1 MFSNLT
7 GAAYQQVFQIKMQK
21 MTVLITQQFQVA
33 SINKAAPEEKED
45 DAEESDNSLP
55 KLVHLS
61 ALNNG
66 FGERTY
72 DDDPPDLTLPGKVNL
87 NPRHQ
92 GKPGTKD
99 IIFN

>member
-1 MFSNLT
+1 
-7 GAAYQQVFQIKMQK
+7 

-33 SINKAAPEEKED
+33 SINNAAPEEKED
-45 DAEESDNSLP
+45 DAEESDNSESDSLP
-55 KLVHLS
+55 KLVPLS

-72 DDDPPDLTLPGKVNL
+72 DDNPPDLTLPGKVNL

-92 GKPGTKD
+92 GKPTTKD